1 MPSNRTVAEPTIS
14 AGVTDVTEQT
24 QRALSRAAFEAR
36 KQNIASLNQLKAE
49 VKAELD
55 SQNAL
60 LAEHRAKAREL
71 QTQID
76 KIDEAIEAA
85 KANG

>member
-36 KQNIASLNQLKAE
+36 KQNIASLVELKSQ

-55 SQNAL
+55 DCN
-60 LAEHRAKAREL
+60 HRISMHRETARAA
-71 QTQID
+71 QAQID